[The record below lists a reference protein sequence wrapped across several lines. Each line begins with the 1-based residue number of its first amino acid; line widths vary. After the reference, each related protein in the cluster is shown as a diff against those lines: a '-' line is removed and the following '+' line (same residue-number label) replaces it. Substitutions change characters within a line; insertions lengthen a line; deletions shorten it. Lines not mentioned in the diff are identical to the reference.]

1 MTTVSIPF
9 SIATRIR
16 DLFVLYAG
24 KSAFKLEEY
33 SDVGGI
39 YKRFV
44 EVLSKE
50 QESVEVSETD
60 CKYVLSAINVC
71 SQRIPVE
78 VQNYRAIS
86 ELLEVLAKSLKSDD
100 DEDAESKAA
109 GKTDL

>member
-1 MTTVSIPF
+1 MSTVSIPF
-9 SIATRIR
+9 SIATRVR
-16 DLFVLYAG
+16 DLFTLYAS

-33 SDVGGI
+33 TDVGGV

-44 EVLSKE
+44 ELLQDEKENVDVL
-50 QESVEVSETD
+50 ETD

-86 ELLEVLAKSLKSDD
+86 ELLEVLAKALKPEE
-100 DEDAESKAA
+100 EDESK
-109 GKTDL
+109 TEL